1 MNDDECKQED
11 ERRQEDDRRQ
21 GGERRQGDEGKQ
33 KKDLII
39 PRNALFGIAPAV
51 AITAVLLA
59 KNKPGEVLLLFIG
72 IAAGVIIARAYLKK

>member
-1 MNDDECKQED
+1 MTD
-11 ERRQEDDRRQ
+11 
-21 GGERRQGDEGKQ
+21 DEGKQ

-51 AITAVLLA
+51 AITAVLLV

-72 IAAGVIIARAYLKK
+72 IAIGIIITRGYLKK

>member
-1 MNDDECKQED
+1 MNDDEGKHED
-11 ERRQEDDRRQ
+11 ESKQK
-21 GGERRQGDEGKQ
+21 DEAIQKDEVKQ
-33 KKDLII
+33 KKDLVI